1 MLSRT
6 VSLQAKVA
14 VLGACGSVGR
24 VVSLLLRCSP
34 AVKDLRLVDV
44 DEGAKGV
51 AEDLSHIEYASYYYG
66 LSQLSQSSSSS
77 SSSSSSPPVV
87 ASPPE
92 GEALE
97 EALASFHE
105 KKVTGYAYEHIGAAL
120 QEVDIVLSAAG
131 SGRHKDT
138 KSFDKLFE
146 SNAKIALDIAR
157 AVGQHAPPNAFFGVT
172 TSPLNFIIAVTAE
185 ALKSVDA
192 YNPRLLFGMTSVN
205 TARARCYYTRET
217 GFRPGKSLSVVGGQS
232 GLTIVPLFSRAH
244 IDSTPVSAAGAV
256 AGSTTTTTAAVKQ
269 AAATAQQPP
278 ALSPEV
284 LELLTVRVNEAGGC
298 ITQYGQ
304 PSSFACAHACREW
317 VESLVP
323 VIEGRQDD
331 TVVTAMVESP
341 LFSGCPFFSSP
352 VRVTRD
358 GVAEVFPL
366 PKLSPF
372 EEDLLD
378 RCLPDLEKNLHR
390 GLDFFAKWKAEE
402 EEQHQKEEV

>member
-1 MLSRT
+1 MISRT
-6 VSLQAKVA
+6 SSLQAKVA

-24 VVSLLLRCSP
+24 IVSLLLRCSP
-34 AVKDLRLVDV
+34 AVKDLRLVDI
-44 DEGAKGV
+44 DDGAKGV

-77 SSSSSSPPVV
+77 SSSASPSVV
-87 ASPPE
+87 VPPE
-92 GEALE
+92 GDALDEAIN
-97 EALASFHE
+97 SFHE

-120 QEVDIVLSAAG
+120 QDVDVVLSAAG

-146 SNAKIALDIAR
+146 QNAKIALDIAR
-157 AVGQHAPPNAFFGVT
+157 AVGEHAPPNAFFGVT

-185 ALKSVDA
+185 ALKSVNA

-217 GFRPGKSLSVVGGQS
+217 GWRPGKALTVVGGQS
-232 GLTIVPLFSRAH
+232 GLTIVPIFSHATVG
-244 IDSTPVSAAGAV
+244 STPVVSSGKT
-256 AGSTTTTTAAVKQ
+256 SSPS
-269 AAATAQQPP
+269 ATAKQPP
-278 ALSPEV
+278 ALTPEV

-317 VESLVP
+317 VEALVP
-323 VIEGRQDD
+323 VIEGRKTD
-331 TVVTAMVESP
+331 TVLTAMVESP
-341 LFSGCPFFSSP
+341 LFPACPFFSSP
-352 VRVTRD
+352 VRVARD
-358 GVAEVFPL
+358 GVAEVPPL

-378 RCLPDLEKNLHR
+378 RCLPDMEKNIKR
-390 GLDFFAKWKAEE
+390 GMDFFAKWKEE
-402 EEQHQKEEV
+402 EEKKEEEGKK